1 MEAIIIQGESKSNSR
16 LLIELARK
24 LNFRVK
30 KLTLAEMEDIG
41 LAISINEGL
50 QSGILDE
57 KEKEDFLHN
66 LKHSPDHGDSEKLF

>member
-16 LLIELARK
+16 LLIELAKK

-30 KLTLAEMEDIG
+30 KLSLNEIEDMG

-50 QSGILDE
+50 QSGLLDK
-57 KEKEDFLHN
+57 KEKEDFLRQ
-66 LKHSPDHGDSEKLF
+66 LKEDSEHGD

>member
-30 KLTLAEMEDIG
+30 KLSTTEVEDLG

-50 QSGILDE
+50 QSGFLDE
-57 KEKEDFLHN
+57 KEKEDFLHE
-66 LKHSPDHGDSEKLF
+66 LKHGQDHGD

>member
-30 KLTLAEMEDIG
+30 KLSLNELEDLG
-41 LAISINEGL
+41 MAISIKEGI
-50 QSGILDE
+50 QSGLLDE
-57 KEKEDFLHN
+57 KEKEDFLQQ
-66 LKHSPDHGDSEKLF
+66 LKEGSKHGD

>member
-1 MEAIIIQGESKSNSR
+1 MEAIIIQVESKSNSR

-30 KLTLAEMEDIG
+30 KLSLTEMEDLG

-50 QSGILDE
+50 QSGFLGE
-57 KEKEDFLHN
+57 KEKEDFLHCLY
-66 LKHSPDHGDSEKLF
+66 LK

>member
-30 KLTLAEMEDIG
+30 KLSLTEMEDLG

-50 QSGILDE
+50 QSGFLDE
-57 KEKEDFLHN
+57 KEKEDFLQN
-66 LKHSPDHGDSEKLF
+66 LKHSSDHGV